1 MNQEKNKLVDTF
13 NRNLRFFSPAL
24 QNRLSEISQKDLWEK
39 ISINYLPDKNPVCKY
54 TDKEKSFHITSTQPV
69 KDAENW
75 CKSLNIED
83 AGALFIYGSGFGYP
97 LFEILR
103 QKQTN
108 TIVIIFEQN
117 IYIFAAMLHYFDLES
132 LFTTQKFRFFV
143 GNIEDFH
150 EEFQQLFFTDVFLY
164 TTAPFI
170 AFTPTAQRNFKKEY
184 LKIHKYIFN
193 ELSLNIFYLGNDH
206 YDTLLGFHNL
216 IANVKAVIE
225 NPYLNIL
232 KDKYKNVPAYIIANG
247 PSLDKNIAELKN
259 IEEKGIIISTE
270 SAIIPLLKN
279 KINPN
284 ILCVVERTKDT
295 YYYHFENINFSK
307 GTSLLALAVIDKNI
321 FPTFFGPKIP
331 IFRSMESINRWMN
344 NIIGNEESKID
355 AGANV
360 SHLAFEIA
368 AYLGC
373 NPIVLVG
380 QDFAYSPDGKTHS
393 KDAIYYEKKGE
404 KTLSKIKSRPIIYV
418 EGNDG
423 TQIPSIQLWQ
433 DFKLGLE
440 RKIAS
445 YPHIK
450 VINATEGGAK
460 IKGTTYE
467 KLSYVVDKYCTK
479 KLESKIEKIITDN
492 KEKIDFKERE
502 QKLNNLIDELYKYV
516 YKYRELCQIAVKG
529 SLRSKKMIE
538 LSNQKTQ
545 TDDVLEILEHAY
557 EDNFIGLQKFMTDN
571 LYFVFLQQVLLAGF
585 HKMNRLGLINSPER
599 IKEVFKIY
607 DELFV
612 NLNLVCQSVSINFE
626 MAIDQLKSQI

>member
-1 MNQEKNKLVDTF
+1 MNQVKNKLLGTF
-13 NRNLRFFSPAL
+13 HKNLKFFSPTL
-24 QNRLSEISQKDLWEK
+24 QSRLSEISQKKLWEK
-39 ISINYLPDKNPVCKY
+39 ITINYTFDGNPICKY
-54 TDKEKSFHITSTQPV
+54 VDKEHSFHLTSTHPIIE
-69 KDAENW
+69 AENW

-83 AGALFIYGSGFGYP
+83 AGALFIYGCGFGYP

-108 TIVIIFEQN
+108 TIVIIYEQN
-117 IYIFAAMLHYFDLES
+117 IYIFAAMLHYFDLEP
-132 LFTTQKFRFFV
+132 LFITQKFRFFV
-143 GNIEDFH
+143 GNIEDFQ
-150 EEFQQLFFTDVFLY
+150 EEFQQLFFSDVFLY
-164 TTAPFI
+164 TTAPFV

-184 LKIHKYIFN
+184 FKIHNYIFN

-232 KDKYKNVPAYIIANG
+232 KDKFKSIPAFIIANG
-247 PSLDKNIAELKN
+247 PSLDKNINELNKIKEN
-259 IEEKGIIISTE
+259 GIIISTE
-270 SAIIPLLKN
+270 SAIIPLIKN
-279 KINPN
+279 KIDPN

-295 YYYHFENINFSK
+295 YYYHFENIKFSK

-321 FPTFFGPKIP
+321 FPTFSGPKIP

-344 NIIGNEESKID
+344 SIIGNEDSKID

-360 SHLAFEIA
+360 SHLAFELA
-368 AYLGC
+368 VYLGC

-380 QDFAYSPDGKTHS
+380 QDFAYSPDGKSHS

-423 TQIPSIQLWQ
+423 TQLPSIQLWQ

-445 YPHIK
+445 YPNIK

-460 IKGTTYE
+460 IKGTTCE
-467 KLSYVVDKYCTK
+467 KLSNVIETYCTK
-479 KLESKIEKIITDN
+479 KFEHGIYKIINDHKRMIN
-492 KEKIDFKERE
+492 ANERE
-502 QKLNNLIDELYKYV
+502 QKLVNLIEELDKYV
-516 YKYRELCQIAVKG
+516 KKYRELCQIAVKS

-538 LSNQKTQ
+538 LSNQSTRV
-545 TDDVLEILEHAY
+545 DNVLEALEQAY
-557 EDNFIGLQKFMTDN
+557 EDNFKDLQKFMTDN
-571 LYFVFLQQVLLAGF
+571 LYFVFLQQILLGGF
-585 HKMNRLGLINSPER
+585 HKMNRIGVISSPER
-599 IKEVFKIY
+599 IKEIFKIY

-626 MAIDQLKSQI
+626 MAIDQLKSQT